1 MSRKSEAKASN
12 DKVGRPRGPMPR
24 PHIQVPGDEL
34 WPLGDIAA
42 EFGISTRS
50 LRRNPDVGITYIG
63 GVAYAKNLATR
74 KAYADAVK
82 TPKQRRRGRP

>member
-1 MSRKSEAKASN
+1 MRKSEAKSSGKA
-12 DKVGRPRGPMPR
+12 GRPPGPAPR

-42 EFGISTRS
+42 EFGISVRS

-63 GVAYAKNLATR
+63 GVGYAKNIATR
-74 KAYADAVK
+74 KVYADSVK
-82 TPKQRRRGRP
+82 TPKQRRRGRR

>member
-1 MSRKSEAKASN
+1 MSSDNPA
-12 DKVGRPRGPMPR
+12 GRPPGRALR